1 MQPRQSYTHT
11 PIYSADAAMLCILLA
26 SAQWIKEFIS
36 LTVVEAGKECL
47 NDAVGEEGDVNS
59 C

>member
-1 MQPRQSYTHT
+1 
-11 PIYSADAAMLCILLA
+11 MLCILLA